1 MSKEADIRKDTIDK
15 RLAEAGWNAEKGNL
29 KKEFFLRGQKKQVNE
44 NLQGYSSSSLQPEE
58 AYRRFADYALLDENG
73 KPLAIVEA
81 KRDKRSPLEGM
92 EQAREYADR
101 IYTQTG
107 KRPFIFMSNG
117 DEIYFW
123 EQDLYPPRLVSG
135 FYTAQDLANLAKL
148 RLYSQQL
155 HLFEPKTAIVD
166 REYQRQAIQTVLDGI
181 KQKRRKFLLVMAT
194 GTGKTRT
201 VIALV
206 DLLFRAGWVQ
216 RVLFL
221 ADRRELVKQASEA
234 FESYIPHESRVR
246 IEGGVPPSSG
256 RIHFATYPSMMQV
269 FSQLSVG
276 YYDLIIADES
286 HRSIYNRYREIF
298 THFDSL
304 QVGLTATPT
313 DYIEHNTYQLF
324 ECVNDLPS
332 FEYPFETAVENDHL
346 VNFRVLTAQTHFQ
359 IEGIKA
365 GELPPEFQRQ
375 IVEQGLD
382 LNEINFE
389 GSDLERKVTNTGTN
403 DQLVDEFMQQGYH
416 DARGL
421 PHKSIIFAVSHRHA
435 LEIQQSFDRL
445 YPDLQARG
453 VARVIDSH
461 MERAEKTLDDFK
473 SKDMP
478 RVAISVDMLDTGIDI
493 PAIQTL
499 VFAKPVY
506 SQVKFW
512 QMIGRGTRLWTDPVT
527 GERKNDFIILDHWE
541 NFDKFDKN
549 PEGKVNNPSEP
560 LPVRL
565 FRTRLQKLALVRSLK
580 DTVLETQTVHQLR
593 SMALLLPEI
602 NSQVRLRTAYLT
614 QLRNDT
620 TWERQNITP
629 EGELYRF
636 IAPLMVFLPDVNAS
650 VMLFELY
657 TEQLLLAHLEG
668 NQIEIDLLR
677 EQIKDDLAHLPE
689 DLPEVQAKKHIRT
702 WVEGTDFWTHLNPQR
717 ILDIQRDLAP
727 ILRYRE
733 AIPQSIIKL
742 YLPDIMQKRRW
753 ITYGPAGEGAFVD
766 DYKEQIE
773 TKVKDLSDQ
782 QVPVLV
788 KVKQKQQLGDD
799 EIRTLEGLLSKT
811 DLFIREE
818 ILRQVYQNPSVTLI
832 DFVKHTLNVQHLP
845 GKEERV
851 NLAVERFLSEHSR
864 YTSTQRRIIYALRSF
879 LLQDMEEE
887 HINFTLDVLSQPP
900 FNRIGDVKELFDSHE
915 LTEILQFVNNQV
927 A

>member
-1 MSKEADIRKDTIDK
+1 MSTEAEIRQRFIDK
-15 RLAEAGWNAEKGNL
+15 RLAEAGWSREKGNL
-29 KKEFFLRGQKKQVNE
+29 ATELSLRKKSIHVYESGEK
-44 NLQGYSSSSLQPEE
+44 YSVRSSKEQ
-58 AYRRFADYALLDENG
+58 RFADYVLLDEHG
-73 KPLAIVEA
+73 DPLAIVEA
-81 KRDKRSPLEGM
+81 KRESRSPLEGM
-92 EQAREYADR
+92 EQAAEYAEL
-101 IYTQTG
+101 IYEQTG
-107 KRPFIFMSNG
+107 KRPSIFLSNG

-123 EQDLYPPRLVSG
+123 EPDLYPPRLVSG
-135 FYTAQDLANLAKL
+135 FYTAQDLANLEKL

-166 REYQRQAIQTVLDGI
+166 RGYQRRAIQTVLDSI

-206 DLLFRAGWVQ
+206 DLLFRAGWVR

-246 IEGGVPPSSG
+246 IEGGAPPSSG

-286 HRSIYNRYREIF
+286 HRSIYHRYREIF
-298 THFDSL
+298 AHFDAL

-324 ECVNDLPS
+324 DCVNDRPS
-332 FEYPFETAVENDHL
+332 FEYPFDVAVENDYL
-346 VNFRVLTAQTHFQ
+346 VNFRVLAAQTHFQ

-389 GSDLERKVTNTGTN
+389 GSDLERKVTNTRTN
-403 DQLVDEFMQQGYH
+403 DQLVDEFMQTCYH

-421 PHKSIIFAVSHRHA
+421 PHKSIIFAVSHHHA

-445 YPDLQARG
+445 YPDLQSRG
-453 VARVIDSH
+453 MARVIDSH
-461 MERAEKTLDDFK
+461 MERAEKMLDDFK
-473 SKDMP
+473 SRDMP
-478 RVAISVDMLDTGIDI
+478 RVAISVDMLDTGIDV

-527 GERKNDFIILDHWE
+527 GERKNDFIIIDHWT

-549 PEGKVNNPSEP
+549 PEGKVNNPGEP

-565 FRTRLQKLALVRSLK
+565 FRMRLRKLALVRPLH
-580 DTVLETQTVHQLR
+580 DTALETETVQQLH
-593 SMALLLPEI
+593 SMVKSLPEV
-602 NSQVRLRTAYLT
+602 NSQVRLWAAYLT
-614 QLRNDT
+614 KLQADT
-620 TWERQNITP
+620 TWTKQDITT

-636 IAPLMVFLPDVNAS
+636 IAPLMVFLPDVHAS

-657 TEQLLLAHLEG
+657 TEQLLLAYLEG
-668 NQIEIDLLR
+668 NQIEIDLLQG
-677 EQIKDDLAHLPE
+677 QIKEDLARLPI
-689 DLPEVQAKKHIRT
+689 DLPEVRAKEEMRT
-702 WVEGTDFWTHLNPQR
+702 WVESTDFWTHLNPQR
-717 ILDIQRDLAP
+717 ILNLQKELAP

-733 AIPQSIIKL
+733 VRPPHIIKL
-742 YLPDIMQKRRW
+742 FLPDTMQKRRW

-766 DYKEQIE
+766 DYREQLE

-782 QVPVLV
+782 QVPALI
-788 KVKQKQQLGDD
+788 KIKQKQQLGDD
-799 EIRTLEGLLSKT
+799 EVRILEGLLGNT

-818 ILRQVYQNPSVTLI
+818 ILRQVYQNPSVTLV
-832 DFVKHTLNVQHLP
+832 DFVKHILDVQRLP
-845 GKEERV
+845 SKEERV
-851 NLAVERFLSEHSR
+851 NQAVERFLRDHSR

-879 LLQDMEEE
+879 LQQNAEEE
-887 HINFTLDVLSQPP
+887 SINITLDVLSQPP
-900 FNRIGDVKELFDSHE
+900 FNRIADVKELFHSHE